1 MKKSDLRSGDIVKT
15 REGDKYIVL
24 LNTKYYRSNNLLIN
38 LKEGGFLILEDY
50 NYDLLHDYSSD
61 FDIIAVCSK
70 DYVGDNLKEYGL
82 TGGYTNN
89 ENWTWERKKV
99 KEEDIT
105 KETIEKLGNLY
116 KEDEQKVT
124 LVAGKI
130 NATGKILCW
139 KSDIFFPSIGDY
151 AIVENK
157 FFVTVASIIIALFV
171 GLLIYFNVGIYTMK
185 VNERTPF
192 VASGVGMIVKSAYVT
207 NKDYKLNELN
217 NDKALVVL
225 RIEVK
230 ANNQNTEKLNTGLA
244 NLRIKNYSFGPT
256 TKYINTVKDLGNIYF
271 DQKLDGDYKSY
282 ILVYEIPKGLMKESM
297 QLKFNDTVSFVRGE
311 VGAKSI
317 YVKLKPINLD
327 KIKENKTQK
336 IGETLNL
343 KDSILGQTTL
353 KINSYQIAEKF
364 KISYNY
370 CYTASK
376 CVNSV
381 EYVNPT
387 ASSNYNKVIMKIEGT
402 FKKDSS
408 VNISKMNDL
417 FDFINSFGILT
428 YVVDGKTYTHPTT
441 LRRVT
446 PQKAKLEDTYYIEVV
461 PEVAKATSIYFD
473 FKVRN
478 EEYKYILK

>member
-89 ENWTWERKKV
+89 EHWTWERKKV

-157 FFVTVASIIIALFV
+157 NGYDLVEIV
-171 GLLIYFNVGIYTMK
+171 GK
-185 VNERTPF
+185 
-192 VASGVGMIVKSAYVT
+192 
-207 NKDYKLNELN
+207 
-217 NDKALVVL
+217 
-225 RIEVK
+225 IE
-230 ANNQNTEKLNTGLA
+230 
-244 NLRIKNYSFGPT
+244 T
-256 TKYINTVKDLGNIYF
+256 TKENASKFSNTKYDDMKN
-271 DQKLDGDYKSY
+271 
-282 ILVYEIPKGLMKESM
+282 ILVTMS
-297 QLKFNDTVSFVRGE
+297 
-311 VGAKSI
+311 
-317 YVKLKPINLD
+317 
-327 KIKENKTQK
+327 KEN
-336 IGETLNL
+336 
-343 KDSILGQTTL
+343 
-353 KINSYQIAEKF
+353 
-364 KISYNY
+364 
-370 CYTASK
+370 
-376 CVNSV
+376 
-381 EYVNPT
+381 
-387 ASSNYNKVIMKIEGT
+387 
-402 FKKDSS
+402 FKK
-408 VNISKMNDL
+408 
-417 FDFINSFGILT
+417 
-428 YVVDGKTYTHPTT
+428 
-441 LRRVT
+441 
-446 PQKAKLEDTYYIEVV
+446 
-461 PEVAKATSIYFD
+461 
-473 FKVRN
+473 
-478 EEYKYILK
+478 EENK